1 MSVANTM
8 VGIEHTFKTAN
19 KKFKIRVTFNC
30 ESKNLIYIVIC
41 IGCKKEYTGKKTM
54 LKGRLNTYREHI
66 RQPELQ
72 KIEHVR

>member
-1 MSVANTM
+1 MHWLQ
-8 VGIEHTFKTAN
+8 E
-19 KKFKIRVTFNC
+19 RVYR
-30 ESKNLIYIVIC
+30 E
-41 IGCKKEYTGKKTM
+41 KTM